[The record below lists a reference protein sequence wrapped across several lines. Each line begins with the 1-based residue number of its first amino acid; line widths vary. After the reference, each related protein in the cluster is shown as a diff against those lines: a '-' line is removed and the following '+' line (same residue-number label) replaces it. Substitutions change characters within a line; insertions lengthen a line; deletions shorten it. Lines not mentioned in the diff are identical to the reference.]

1 LQAATES
8 EIPEPEAKK
17 FIEDRSEGLQDVK
30 VLIREQTGNGVDSVP
45 YIVVE
50 GKRRD
55 LTLIG
60 AKEVEEYEKALATI
74 VRESR

>member
-1 LQAATES
+1 M
-8 EIPEPEAKK
+8 
-17 FIEDRSEGLQDVK
+17 
-30 VLIREQTGNGVDSVP
+30 LIREQTGNGVDSVP

-60 AKEVEEYEKALATI
+60 AKEVAEYEKALAT
-74 VRESR
+74 VARESR